1 VITFGRNGR
10 SPSPECALIFGFIR
24 HPPGSASFAVSVVP
38 FTGFGNGK
46 LPSTPA
52 KSDRDL
58 PLKRSTA
65 EMCPI
70 CLLEGVPLP

>member
-1 VITFGRNGR
+1 MREKDRQGAGLRPLNRN
-10 SPSPECALIFGFIR
+10 
-24 HPPGSASFAVSVVP
+24 PPDTASFAVSVAP

-46 LPSTPA
+46 SPSPPA

-65 EMCPI
+65 EARPI